1 MLQGLPPTTPPMA
14 FADESFREDPIEGFY
29 VLAAAVLEVRAQQ
42 PTRELMRRLLGSR
55 RATKLHWHE
64 MDRLQQ
70 KDAAH
75 RVAGIEGFHVVAV
88 GTPVPRRR
96 QERARAACLTAL
108 VGELHGFGVQHLL
121 IEARAPDLNRRDVAT
136 VQGAR
141 FALPKGSRFRV
152 DHIPGSTEPLLWV
165 ADVVA
170 GVVRASRQ
178 GSPVQL
184 ELLGERVHV
193 LEVPTSC

>member
-1 MLQGLPPTTPPMA
+1 MLPGPPPITPPTA
-14 FADESFREDPIEGFY
+14 FADESFREDPNEGFY
-29 VLAAAVLEVRAQQ
+29 VLAAAVLEVQVQQ
-42 PTRELMRRLLGSR
+42 PTRELMRGLLGSR

-96 QERARAACLTAL
+96 QERARTRCLRAL
-108 VGELHGFGVQHLL
+108 VSELHGFGVQQLL

-136 VQGAR
+136 VQDAR

-152 DHIPGSTEPLLWV
+152 DHIPGSAEPLLWV

-184 ELLGERVHV
+184 DLLGERVHV

>member
-1 MLQGLPPTTPPMA
+1 MLPGLPPTTPPTA
-14 FADESFREDPIEGFY
+14 FADESFQEDPTEGFY
-29 VLAAAVLEVRAQQ
+29 VLAAAVLEVQAQQ
-42 PTRELMRRLLGSR
+42 PTRELMRHLLGSR
-55 RATKLHWHE
+55 RTTSCTGTRWIGFNF
-64 MDRLQQ
+64 
-70 KDAAH
+70 KDAAY

-96 QERARAACLTAL
+96 QKRARAACLTTL

-121 IEARAPDLNRRDVAT
+121 IEARAADLNRRDVAT

-152 DHIPGSTEPLLWV
+152 DHIPGSVEPLLWV

-178 GSPVQL
+178 GSPIGL